1 MASRIKGIT
10 VEIGG
15 DTTGLDKALKD
26 VNSTIRSTE
35 QSLRDVNRLLK
46 LDPTNTQLLSQKQQ
60 LLQKEIGETEKKL
73 NALKEAD
80 KQAKVQLENG
90 ELGKDKY
97 DALQREIIE
106 TEGKL
111 DDLKEKVKAVD
122 NVTLTKL
129 SAQFD
134 KAGQKMQK
142 LGDGMTSL
150 GQSLSTKVT
159 LPLAAI
165 GTVGFNAAAD
175 LQDAMGA
182 TEQIYGKAS
191 GKMLKWAGNLESY
204 YGIAQGQ
211 ALEYANTMG
220 AMLKNIG
227 GKSDA
232 EAAEMSQKLVA
243 LAGDLSAMFGGST
256 ESAVLAL
263 TGALKGNNAM
273 LDNYGMGV
281 NEATI
286 KAKAL
291 EMGLYDGKGAMD
303 LQTKQAATLALI
315 MEQTADAQG
324 QASREAKGASGSMK
338 AFKTEMQN
346 LATTIGNVLL
356 PIVTPLIQK
365 ISAWVSKFKDLS
377 PETQKLIV
385 TIGLIV
391 AAIGPFLVILGTCI
405 SKVGIAMQGF
415 SKLALAFGKLKTGL
429 AGGTGILGKLGTV
442 LGGIS
447 APVLAVVAVIA
458 VLVAAFMHL
467 WNTNDEFRNNIIA
480 TWEKIKETITGF
492 VEGIKERFAA
502 LGIDF
507 TSVVEAIKAVWNGLC
522 AILAPLFE
530 GAFSLI
536 ATALQT
542 ALDIITGILDVFIG
556 LFTGNWSQMW
566 DGIKEIFIA
575 LWNAIKDTFMTVLD
589 MLKGLA
595 DAFLSFFG
603 TSWNEMWTGIKDF
616 FVNTW
621 NAISSFFTG
630 ILNGIKNVATSVWNG
645 IKTAITNVING
656 IKTSVSNVFTAVSN
670 TVKSVFNGIKN
681 TAVSIWNGIKNAII
695 TPIEAAKN
703 KVKAVVDAIKG
714 FFAGIRLRL
723 PHIKLPHFSIRGH
736 FSLMPPSV
744 PHLSIDWYKKAM
756 NKPMLLNGATIFGEK
771 SGHLLGGGEKGPE
784 VIMGLDALQNMTTG
798 ANTEMLSVMNRMLA
812 IMDTYFPQF
821 SNTSIVLDSGELVGG
836 IAQRMD
842 QELFKLQ
849 TRKAKGW

>member
-385 TIGLIV
+385 VIGMIV
-391 AAIGPFLVILGTCI
+391 AAVGPFLVVLGTCI
-405 SKVGIAMQGF
+405 SKIGVAMQGF
-415 SKLALAFGKLKTGL
+415 SKLALAFGNLHASFTG
-429 AGGTGILGKLGTV
+429 GVGILGKLGAV

-522 AILAPLFE
+522 EMLAPLFE

-536 ATALQT
+536 SAALKA
-542 ALDIITGILDVFIG
+542 ALDVITGILDVFIG

-566 DGIKEIFIA
+566 DGIKEIFVA

-630 ILNGIKNVATSVWNG
+630 ILNGIKNVATSVWTG